1 LSASNLPNG
10 TTVGYLPKSSEQSP
24 PNQHAVYD
32 NISFVCS
39 PDDNSNRIGNNGAEE
54 EEEDEDAGTKDDER
68 VRKFARMLCLAVAY
82 SSNVGGTA
90 TLTGTPVNLIVAQS
104 ATE

>member
-1 LSASNLPNG
+1 LSPRNLTNG

-24 PNQHAVYD
+24 SNHHSAND
-32 NISFVCS
+32 NTTFVCS
-39 PDDNSNRIGNNGAEE
+39 PFENSDRIGNNEAEE

-68 VRKFARMLCLAVAY
+68 VGKFARMLCLAVAY

-90 TLTGTPVNLIVAQS
+90 TLTGTPTNLLVAES
-104 ATE
+104 AAA